1 MLKRG
6 VSVSFALICAILLI
20 AILLSGCSQNE
31 ITGAAIAASSSVVFE
46 EAKQIVSYNFSGDSI
61 SIEGVSL
68 AKALG
73 SSMRPTIQT
82 GDTMLIKPYTKDTPL
97 REGMIVSYSKDGKEL
112 VHRIDA
118 LYADFFT
125 AKGDNSDVSEDVSY
139 SAINGVVVGVLFSK

>member
-1 MLKRG
+1 MLRL
-6 VSVSFALICAILLI
+6 VLLILLFASI
-20 AILLSGCSQNE
+20 TGCSNNQ
-31 ITGAAIAASSSVVFE
+31 ITGNTIVAPESIVFSVEKEGCNYKLLNNSVIFE
-46 EAKQIVSYNFSGDSI
+46 DVAV
-61 SIEGVSL
+61 

-97 REGMIVSYSKDGKEL
+97 REGMIVSYTKDGKEL

-125 AKGDNSDVSEDVSY
+125 AKGDNSDISEQVPY
-139 SAINGVVVGVLFSK
+139 TAIDGIVVGILFSN